1 MARTRLPHIFI
12 IEGIPGSGKNTL
24 TTTLV
29 ELLHKDA
36 RPVYHYPE
44 EALGFSYTH
53 WYWPGITKA
62 RLSLMESALDFVEE
76 ESRRHLG
83 AVFVFNRFH
92 LSLRISLNESSPDA
106 GVQERFSRIID
117 RLRLLNVLVLLLQLE
132 KWKIA

>member
-1 MARTRLPHIFI
+1 
-12 IEGIPGSGKNTL
+12 
-24 TTTLV
+24 
-29 ELLHKDA
+29 
-36 RPVYHYPE
+36 
-44 EALGFSYTH
+44 
-53 WYWPGITKA
+53 
-62 RLSLMESALDFVEE
+62 MESALDFVEE

>member
-53 WYWPGITKA
+53 
-62 RLSLMESALDFVEE
+62 
-76 ESRRHLG
+76 
-83 AVFVFNRFH
+83 
-92 LSLRISLNESSPDA
+92 
-106 GVQERFSRIID
+106 
-117 RLRLLNVLVLLLQLE
+117 
-132 KWKIA
+132 

>member
-1 MARTRLPHIFI
+1 MAQTRLPHIFI
-12 IEGIPGSGKNTL
+12 IEGIPGSGKDTL
-24 TTTLV
+24 TTTLL

-44 EALGFSYTH
+44 EALGFPYTH

-76 ESRRHLG
+76 ESRRHPG

-92 LSLRISLNESSPDA
+92 LSLCISLNESSP
-106 GVQERFSRIID
+106 
-117 RLRLLNVLVLLLQLE
+117 LLVVALCLWT
-132 KWKIA
+132 KRP